1 MADVDTGSLDKPNA
15 PPAGLPVLLEEA
27 RRELR
32 DDIVLGHGGRTALA
46 RFAERF
52 DGLLRHI
59 LDAAPRTEPVAP
71 VSIVAIGG
79 YGRKQLCLHSDID
92 LLILFGGHLGKAE
105 ERLLRAI
112 LHPLWDLGLVVG
124 HQVREIDEFARLEV
138 DNPEFLMALVDARP
152 VAGDLGLYRRFETA
166 FHHAGTHAH
175 VVGALNTLIDE
186 RYALFNSTLYQLEP
200 NVKDAPGTL
209 RDLTAIRWI
218 AALTD
223 PTLLRRGPGGPR
235 AAGRGR
241 GFPAANPLDSPPRDE
256 AEREPCS
263 ATRCRKRPPT
273 SSGTRARF
281 RSSASSG

>member
-52 DGLLRHI
+52 DGLLRQI

-71 VSIVAIGG
+71 SRSWRSAATAASSCACTPTSISSSCSAAISG
-79 YGRKQLCLHSDID
+79 S
-92 LLILFGGHLGKAE
+92 AE

-138 DNPEFLMALVDARP
+138 DNPEFLMAL
-152 VAGDLGLYRRFETA
+152 RR
-166 FHHAGTHAH
+166 
-175 VVGALNTLIDE
+175 
-186 RYALFNSTLYQLEP
+186 R
-200 NVKDAPGTL
+200 AP
-209 RDLTAIRWI
+209 
-218 AALTD
+218 
-223 PTLLRRGPGGPR
+223 
-235 AAGRGR
+235 GRGR
-241 GFPAANPLDSPPRDE
+241 PRALPPLRDGVPS
-256 AEREPCS
+256 RRHP
-263 ATRCRKRPPT
+263 
-273 SSGTRARF
+273 RAR
-281 RSSASSG
+281 RRRAEHAHRRALRAVQLDALISSSRTSRMRPARCAI